1 MKNEA
6 TLTVRF
12 WLESNR
18 GLRIEARW
26 TNQSEVLEVRGLKD
40 LAEYL
45 LAFDEG
51 FSDADPSEDASE
63 VSLTRAVH

>member
-1 MKNEA
+1 MKNDV

-12 WLESNR
+12 WLEGDQ

-26 TNQSEVLEVRGLKD
+26 MNQPEVLEVTRLNE

-45 LAFDEG
+45 LAFDQG
-51 FSDADPSEDASE
+51 FHGTDPSDDETDLPA
-63 VSLTRAVH
+63 TRALH